1 MKAKLKAADVRNR
14 TLDDDITTL
23 KSDNSYFIKCFND
36 RKATDSTIL
45 RLFRDFHALNF
56 AVLAQKEE
64 VDVIVQCWYGVLGVR
79 LQERGCF
86 GALNLTVAL
95 TGLIA
100 LKIHDRNE
108 THCVD
113 VNHVYRAGW

>member
-1 MKAKLKAADVRNR
+1 MKAKLEAAVVRNR
-14 TLDDDITTL
+14 SLDDDVTTL
-23 KSDNSYFIKCFND
+23 QSDNSYFIKCFND

-45 RLFRDFHALNF
+45 RLFRDFHVLNF

-86 GALNLTVAL
+86 GALNLTIAV